1 MENDLPTEQEGR
13 GKKET
18 QSVLAGGLEGG
29 KGVVGAVGNAVALL
43 EGVLRDAP
51 PKELKALLE
60 WVFSGRGLYL
70 YAH

>member
-1 MENDLPTEQEGR
+1 M
-13 GKKET
+13 T

-29 KGVVGAVGNAVALL
+29 KGMVGAVGNAVALL